1 MALGARFAEAISA
14 LARSPGEG
22 PLRKT
27 VRVAANLARRELL
40 RVADPSVRYRV
51 GSLELE
57 LPFSHQLPF
66 HQRVHPA
73 YDAAVG
79 LLAGEVA
86 RKYPQGTAIDIG
98 ANVGDT
104 AALMRSACALPILC
118 IEGNETFL
126 PFLRRN
132 AAVMRGVEI
141 EPSYL
146 SDHTG
151 SAAARVSS
159 GGGTAR
165 LTEASAGG
173 TVALSTLPDL
183 LRRWPAFAHPALIKS
198 DTDGFDCRI
207 LTASKA
213 LLEAVKPVVY
223 FEYDPSLGAPGSGGL
238 QFFELLAAC
247 GYTRLLAWDNRGEYL
262 VGLSL
267 ADRSA
272 LEDLHAFAGRRGG
285 RFVDLAVFSA
295 LDEDLAESARRHE
308 HATAP

>member
-1 MALGARFAEAISA
+1 MALGARLAEAIST
-14 LARSPGEG
+14 LARAPGEG
-22 PLRKT
+22 RLRKA

-40 RVADPSVRYRV
+40 RVADPVVRYRV

-66 HQRVHPA
+66 HQRAHPA

-79 LLAGEVA
+79 LLAGLVA
-86 RKYPQGTAIDIG
+86 AKYPQGTAIDIG

-104 AALMRSACALPILC
+104 AALMRSACALPLLC

-126 PFLRRN
+126 PFLRKN
-132 AAVMRGVEI
+132 AAAMQGVEI

-151 SAAARVSS
+151 SAAAEVSS

-165 LTEASAGG
+165 LTEARAGG

-207 LTASKA
+207 LTASRP
-213 LLEAVKPVVY
+213 LLEAVTPVVY
-223 FEYDPSLGAPGSGGL
+223 FEYDPSLGAPGSGGPA
-238 QFFELLAAC
+238 FFELLAAC
-247 GYTRLLAWDNRGEYL
+247 GFTRLLAWDNLGEYL

-267 ADRSA
+267 TDGRA
-272 LEDLHAFAGRRGG
+272 LEDLHDYARRRGD
-285 RFVDLAVFSA
+285 RFVDLAIFSA
-295 LDEDLAESARRHE
+295 RDEDLADAVRRHE
-308 HATAP
+308 LAAG